1 MTNRALLAC
10 ALAIAAS
17 TYAPQA
23 QDRLRYREFE
33 IGAGVAEIAKLTGA
47 APSEVKLLH
56 QRPAMLQDLEWR
68 PRYFSQGSSTTADPV
83 DRMVFSFYNDQLY
96 KVLVDYDPRRTEG
109 MTQADIVAA
118 ISTTYGPAQKPPV
131 RVNPPAVRYG
141 DPDMLLATWGDA
153 ESKLALFRASYPVK
167 YRLVVESTHMAN
179 LAQVAL
185 VEAVRLDA
193 REAPQR
199 ELEKRQKAADDEK
212 TAQEEAKRLNLPAF
226 RP

>member
-1 MTNRALLAC
+1 MLLAGL
-10 ALAIAAS
+10 ALVVSAH
-17 TYAPQA
+17 PLDA
-23 QDRLRYREFE
+23 QDRLRYREFQL
-33 IGAGVAEIAKLTGA
+33 GSGVAEVVKLTGSG
-47 APSEVKLLH
+47 PSDVADPS
-56 QRPAMLQDLEWR
+56 RPAMLQALEWR
-68 PRYFSQGSSTTADPV
+68 PRYVSQGSSSQADPV
-83 DRMVFSFYNDQLY
+83 NRMVFSFYNDQLY

-118 ISTTYGPAQKPPV
+118 ISSTYGPAVQAPP
-131 RVNPPAVRYG
+131 RLNPPAVQYG

-153 ESKLALFRASYPVK
+153 ESRLALFRASYPVK
-167 YRLVVESTHMAN
+167 YRLTIESTHMAS

-199 ELEKRQKAADDEK
+199 ELERRQKEADNEK
-212 TAQEEAKRLNLPAF
+212 AAQEEAKRLNLPGF